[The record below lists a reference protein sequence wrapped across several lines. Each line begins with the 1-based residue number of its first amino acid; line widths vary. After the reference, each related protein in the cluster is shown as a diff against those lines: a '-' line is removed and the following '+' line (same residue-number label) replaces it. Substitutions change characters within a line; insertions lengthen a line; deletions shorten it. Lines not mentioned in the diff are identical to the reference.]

1 MAKMK
6 GSDERL
12 RAIPLF
18 RELSNQELQRLSRLM
33 TAVEIP
39 AGHQLITQGD
49 VGREFMII
57 VEGTAAVRRSGR
69 RVAEVGPGDF
79 LGEVSVLAGTPRN
92 ADVVATSD
100 MVVEVLTAGELASLL
115 DENARITRKILV
127 GALVRLAQVERSQIS

>member
-1 MAKMK
+1 MAKIK

-18 RELSNQELQRLSRLM
+18 RELSKQELQRVSQLM
-33 TAVEIP
+33 TALEIP
-39 AGHQLITQGD
+39 AGQQLITQGD

-57 VEGTAAVRRSGR
+57 VEGTAAVRRGGR
-69 RVAEVGPGDF
+69 KVAEVGPGDF

-127 GALVRLAQVERSQIS
+127 GALARLAQVERSQIS